1 MSGLKR
7 GTDGPANAAGQH
19 EAALSGEDQREVKR
33 MKLLQFVSSVSLI
46 ALIFLCLAW
55 ELWLA
60 PLRPGGS
67 GLVMKTL
74 PLLLPLMGI
83 LKGRRYTY
91 QWAPMLM
98 LVYFTEG
105 AVRAWSDKGLSAGLA
120 VAEVVL
126 ALVFF
131 FAAIYYA
138 KFSAP
143 SRHAQSGSR

>member
-1 MSGLKR
+1 MS
-7 GTDGPANAAGQH
+7 
-19 EAALSGEDQREVKR
+19 
-33 MKLLQFVSSVSLI
+33 MKTLQAIASASLI

-67 GLVMKTL
+67 SLTFKAL

-105 AVRAWSDKGLSAGLA
+105 VVRAWSDKGLSAWLAGAEVGLA
-120 VAEVVL
+120 V
-126 ALVFF
+126 VFF
-131 FAAIYYA
+131 FAAIFYA
-138 KFSAP
+138 KLSAP
-143 SRHAQSGSR
+143 SRLSAPE

>member
-1 MSGLKR
+1 
-7 GTDGPANAAGQH
+7 
-19 EAALSGEDQREVKR
+19 
-33 MKLLQFVSSVSLI
+33 MKTLQATASASLI

-67 GLVMKTL
+67 GLVMKVL

-98 LVYFTEG
+98 LAYFTEG
-105 AVRAWSDKGLSAGLA
+105 VVRAWSDTGLSAWLA
-120 VAEVVL
+120 GGEI
-126 ALVFF
+126 ALTVVFF

-138 KFSAP
+138 KFSGP
-143 SRHAQSGSR
+143 SHS

>member
-1 MSGLKR
+1 MKTLQR
-7 GTDGPANAAGQH
+7 
-19 EAALSGEDQREVKR
+19 LS
-33 MKLLQFVSSVSLI
+33 SISLI

-67 GLVMKTL
+67 GLVLKTL

-98 LVYFTEG
+98 LAYFTEG
-105 AVRAWSDKGLSAGLA
+105 VVRAWSDKGLSAQLA
-120 VAEVVL
+120 VAEIIL
-126 ALVFF
+126 SGVFF

-143 SRHAQSGSR
+143 SRQAP